1 MIKALQLVQ
10 SLEECDE
17 VTSCVLMGGGDVIIT
32 YFTFSAEK
40 REVRVS
46 KEGKITEE

>member
-10 SLEECDE
+10 ALQNCSEI
-17 VTSCVLMGGGDVIIT
+17 TSCVLMGNNDVIIT
-32 YFTFSAEK
+32 YFDFLGEK

>member
-1 MIKALQLVQ
+1 MIKAIQLIQ
-10 SLEECDE
+10 ALEECDE
-17 VTSCVLMGGGDVIIT
+17 VTSCVLMANNDVIIT